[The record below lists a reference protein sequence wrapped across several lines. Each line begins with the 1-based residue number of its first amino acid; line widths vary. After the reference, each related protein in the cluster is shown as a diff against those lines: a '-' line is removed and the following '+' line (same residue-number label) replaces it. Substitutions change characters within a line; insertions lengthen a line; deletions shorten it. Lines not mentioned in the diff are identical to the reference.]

1 MVGGLVVF
9 RTIFVSIFVVTL
21 LSACGGG
28 GAVLRDPSPVYVP
41 AGMPMQGTRAAIID
55 TLPRHHWQLEGEQ
68 DNHLVAA
75 LYIRSH
81 VARVFIT
88 YDAQAVWIQYADSQ
102 NLSYRVGHD
111 GSRYIHPNYNRWVG
125 NLARDLQRA
134 LPLGAQ
140 ASLPVIVIP
149 VQ

>member
-1 MVGGLVVF
+1 LF
-9 RTIFVSIFVVTL
+9 RTIIAFIFAATFL
-21 LSACGGG
+21 CACGGAG
-28 GAVLRDPSPVYVP
+28 TLLRDPAPVPVP
-41 AGMPMQGTRAAIID
+41 MGMPTQGTRAAIID

-88 YDAQAVWIQYADSQ
+88 YDAQAVWIQYAESQ

-134 LPLGAQ
+134 LPLGGQ